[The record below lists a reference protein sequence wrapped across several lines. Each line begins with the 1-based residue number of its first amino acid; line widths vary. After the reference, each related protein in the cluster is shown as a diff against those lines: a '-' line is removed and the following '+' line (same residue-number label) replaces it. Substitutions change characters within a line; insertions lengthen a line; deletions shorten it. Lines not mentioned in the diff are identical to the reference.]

1 MYKRQGVNATV
12 ATRFSSERN
21 WFSDGFEALGL
32 GKPGLWSVSVGLGM
46 IGAFLALTAFR
57 DQTGYALAQ
66 LSLLG
71 SAFSASYLVVRGVAW
86 DKVIAFVG
94 YPAPILLAI
103 LILMTGRDTEL
114 FGILSGYDVYSVLT
128 VILTG
133 FILLQN
139 QTNVSDQVIWGVGV
153 SAVLILTIL
162 IPAEDYSGARIL
174 PVSYTH
180 LTLPTKRIV

>member
-1 MYKRQGVNATV
+1 MVS
-12 ATRFSSERN
+12 FC
-21 WFSDGFEALGL
+21 
-32 GKPGLWSVSVGLGM
+32 WSGNDWG
-46 IGAFLALTAFR
+46 ILALTAFR

-71 SAFSASYLVVRGVAW
+71 SAFSASYLVVRGVSW
-86 DKVIAFVG
+86 NKVIAFVG

-114 FGILSGYDVYSVLT
+114 FGVLSGYDVYSVLT
-128 VILTG
+128 VVLTG

-162 IPAEDYSGARIL
+162 IPAEDYSGARMLLYSQAVVWIGMGAL
-174 PVSYTH
+174 ALLRKSAGIAGFSV
-180 LTLPTKRIV
+180 LGLGFGC

>member
-1 MYKRQGVNATV
+1 
-12 ATRFSSERN
+12 
-21 WFSDGFEALGL
+21 
-32 GKPGLWSVSVGLGM
+32 
-46 IGAFLALTAFR
+46 
-57 DQTGYALAQ
+57 
-66 LSLLG
+66 
-71 SAFSASYLVVRGVAW
+71 
-86 DKVIAFVG
+86 
-94 YPAPILLAI
+94 
-103 LILMTGRDTEL
+103 MTGRDTEL

-174 PVSYTH
+174 LYSQAVVWIGMGALALMRKSAGIAGFSVLGPWIWLLMVASGAEDRIISVEI
-180 LTLPTKRIV
+180 LPTNFPEYDMTAVVILMLVQQ